1 MAANISKRDLLQQ
14 LAKHTLTKLASSH
27 ELPVRSNA
35 SVATLVEAIVAKRG
49 IKLDAIL
56 PLLKLSEL
64 KASCSLIKQ
73 SSKGNKQDLIERLI
87 SYTPK
92 AQPRSDVKVS
102 ATKKQ
107 AAKPIKKKLVY
118 KQDQPLMGEE
128 KLTLSQLE
136 QYLSKAAWI
145 LKGPVDASDFKVYI
159 FPLLFFKRI
168 SDVYDEEYQTALDE
182 SDGDIEYAAMPEMH
196 RFEIPEGCHWKD
208 VRETTTNV
216 GQAIEKALRGIE
228 QANQEYLYGIFGD
241 TQWSNKNKLT
251 DKLLIDLV
259 EHFSRY
265 ILGRNNANPD
275 MLGNAYEY
283 LIKHFADL
291 TNKKAGE
298 FYTPRSVVHLLGLL
312 LDPHEGESIYDP
324 ACGTGGMLLECVDHL
339 KHNDEDYRTLKLF
352 GQEKNLT
359 SSTIAR
365 MNMFLH
371 GIEDFDIQRGDTLR
385 QPAFFEADGLK
396 TFDCVIAN
404 PPFSLKDWGAEN
416 WANDPFGRNIA
427 GVPPKGNGDMAWVQ
441 HMVKSMNSNGR
452 MTVVLPHGALFRK
465 GAEGKIREELLAQ
478 DILEAVIGLGPNVFY
493 GTQLAACVLVFKQ
506 NKEPKKKGKVLF
518 IDASDQIR
526 VGRAQN
532 HLESKHIQQ
541 IYDWFDGYKN
551 VENYVKVAS
560 KKELKE
566 NDFNL
571 NIPLYVEKIIED
583 NLPSVKEA
591 MADLKQAWEASLEAE
606 EKFKK
611 VLKGFL

>member
-1 MAANISKRDLLQQ
+1 M
-14 LAKHTLTKLASSH
+14 T
-27 ELPVRSNA
+27 
-35 SVATLVEAIVAKRG
+35 
-49 IKLDAIL
+49 
-56 PLLKLSEL
+56 
-64 KASCSLIKQ
+64 
-73 SSKGNKQDLIERLI
+73 
-87 SYTPK
+87 
-92 AQPRSDVKVS
+92 
-102 ATKKQ
+102 
-107 AAKPIKKKLVY
+107 
-118 KQDQPLMGEE
+118 E

-168 SDVYDEEYQTALDE
+168 SDVYDEEYRVALEESGGDE
-182 SDGDIEYAAMPEMH
+182 EYASMPEMH
-196 RFEIPEGCHWKD
+196 RFEIPTGCHWRD

-216 GQAIEKALRGIE
+216 GITIEDALRGIE

-241 TQWSNKNKLT
+241 AQWSNKNKLS
-251 DKLLIDLV
+251 DELLINLV
-259 EHFSRY
+259 EHFSQHT
-265 ILGRNNANPD
+265 LGNQNVAPD

-298 FYTPRSVVHLLGLL
+298 FYTPRSVVHLLGMI
-312 LDPHEGESIYDP
+312 LDPHEGETIYDP

-339 KHNDEDYRTLKLF
+339 KDNKEDYRTLKLF

-359 SSTIAR
+359 SSSIAR

-371 GIEDFDIQRGDTLR
+371 GIEDFEILRGDTLR
-385 QPAFFEADGLK
+385 HPAFFEADGLK

-404 PPFSLKDWGAEN
+404 PPFSLKEWGAEN
-416 WANDPFGRNIA
+416 WANDPYGRNIA

-441 HMVKSMNSNGR
+441 HMVKSMNSTGR

-465 GAEGKIREELLAQ
+465 AAEGKIRKQLLEQ
-478 DILEAVIGLGPNVFY
+478 DMLEAVIGLGPNVFY
-493 GTQLAACVLVFKQ
+493 GTQLAACVMVFKQ
-506 NKEPKKKGKVLF
+506 NKPADKKGKVMF

-532 HLESKHIQQ
+532 FLEPNHVQQ
-541 IYDWFDGYKN
+541 IYDWYHGYQD

-560 KKELKE
+560 MDELAE
-566 NDFNL
+566 NDYNL

-583 NLPSVKEA
+583 NLPSVEEA
-591 MADLKQAWEASLEAE
+591 MADLKQAWQESLEAE

>member
-1 MAANISKRDLLQQ
+1 M
-14 LAKHTLTKLASSH
+14 
-27 ELPVRSNA
+27 
-35 SVATLVEAIVAKRG
+35 
-49 IKLDAIL
+49 
-56 PLLKLSEL
+56 
-64 KASCSLIKQ
+64 
-73 SSKGNKQDLIERLI
+73 NKDKI
-87 SYTPK
+87 
-92 AQPRSDVKVS
+92 
-102 ATKKQ
+102 
-107 AAKPIKKKLVY
+107 
-118 KQDQPLMGEE
+118 
-128 KLTLSQLE
+128 TLSQLE

-168 SDVYDEEYQTALDE
+168 SDIYDEEYKIALEE
-182 SDGDIEYAAMPEMH
+182 SEGDQEYANLPEFH

-216 GQAIEKALRGIE
+216 GLAIEKSLRGIE
-228 QANQEYLYGIFGD
+228 QANQEFLYGIFGD
-241 TQWSNKNKLT
+241 AQWSNKNKLS

-259 EHFSRY
+259 EHFSQY
-265 ILGRNNANPD
+265 NLGKENVEPD

-298 FYTPRSVVHLLGLL
+298 FYTPRSVVHLLGLI
-312 LDPHEGESIYDP
+312 LDPHEGEKIYDP

-339 KHNDEDYRTLKLF
+339 KDNQEDYRTLKLF

-359 SSTIAR
+359 SSSIAR

-371 GIEDFDIQRGDTLR
+371 GIEDFQIMRGDTLR
-385 QPAFFEADGLK
+385 NPAFFEADGLK

-404 PPFSLKDWGAEN
+404 PPFSLKEWGAEN
-416 WANDPFGRNIA
+416 WANDPYGRNIA

-441 HMVKSMNSNGR
+441 HMIKSLNSTGR

-465 GAEGKIREELLAQ
+465 GAEGKIRKALLEQ
-478 DILEAVIGLGPNVFY
+478 DLLEAVIGLGPNIFY
-493 GTQLAACVLVFKQ
+493 GTQLAACVMVFKQ
-506 NKEPKKKGKVLF
+506 NKDAHKKDKVLF

-532 HLESKHIQQ
+532 YLEPKNVQQ
-541 IYDWFDGYKN
+541 IFNWYNAYQD

-560 KKELKE
+560 KEDLKE
-566 NDFNL
+566 NDYNL

-583 NLPSVKEA
+583 NLPSVEEA
-591 MADLKQAWEASLEAE
+591 LADLKTAWNESLKAE
-606 EKFKK
+606 GKFKII
-611 VLKGFL
+611 LKEFI